1 VFVAVDREVRA
12 LVAVGDPVRAEA
24 AATIARLRSFGWSL
38 AMASGDH
45 PVVAHAVGAAVGL
58 QPHEIEGGCSPERK
72 VQIVRDSQFA
82 APVVMVGDGV
92 NDLAAMAAADI
103 GVAMRNGAQSA
114 LHVADACLAGG
125 GLTPLLRLVE
135 GARRTM
141 HAIRLNLA
149 VSIAYNTAGGVLAF
163 LGFVNPL
170 VAAVLMP
177 VSSLTVMAI
186 ALAMPSFSLAAD
198 RADQERS

>member
-1 VFVAVDREVRA
+1 
-12 LVAVGDPVRAEA
+12 
-24 AATIARLRSFGWSL
+24 
-38 AMASGDH
+38 
-45 PVVAHAVGAAVGL
+45 
-58 QPHEIEGGCSPERK
+58 
-72 VQIVRDSQFA
+72 
-82 APVVMVGDGV
+82 
-92 NDLAAMAAADI
+92 
-103 GVAMRNGAQSA
+103 
-114 LHVADACLAGG
+114 
-125 GLTPLLRLVE
+125 
-135 GARRTM
+135 
-141 HAIRLNLA
+141 